1 LVILVSIKIK
11 NTGPIVKA
19 KITPKEIAIKIVS
32 IIAKRKSKY
41 TEKIKTIKEK

>member
-1 LVILVSIKIK
+1 MK